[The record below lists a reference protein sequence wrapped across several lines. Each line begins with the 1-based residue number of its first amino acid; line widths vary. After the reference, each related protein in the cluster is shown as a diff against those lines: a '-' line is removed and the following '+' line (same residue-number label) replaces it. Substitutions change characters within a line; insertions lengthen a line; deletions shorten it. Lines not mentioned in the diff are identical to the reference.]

1 MPDCHDAMR
10 MLATFLEML
19 YFAKEFLRQ
28 GVPSTS
34 VFSTEGVV
42 SDVLGVEGGSCLGS
56 GSMEACKDAGEERG
70 NMIGWAIIVALSLLI
85 FWRHRRIRLKDG
97 KAKIKRPN

>member
-1 MPDCHDAMR
+1 MPDCHDTAR
-10 MLATFLEML
+10 MVATFLEML

-28 GVPSTS
+28 DVPSTS

-56 GSMEACKDAGEERG
+56 GSMEVVKMLEKKGGTWLAG
-70 NMIGWAIIVALSLLI
+70 L
-85 FWRHRRIRLKDG
+85 
-97 KAKIKRPN
+97 